1 MVFFIAWVVMAL
13 IFVLH
18 LAGLWWIYQDA
29 KAMGEEQPIL
39 WAVLAL
45 FASFPVGL
53 LIYFLVVR
61 NGKWRCPSCGRQN
74 VKHEATCRGCGEP
87 MTSAA
92 SPSGPPTWVLGLI
105 LGLMVI
111 LVFVFLAFFVVSVN
125 TIDELGG
132 RPWAQ
137 WQLA

>member
-29 KAMGEEQPIL
+29 KAIGEEQPIL

-61 NGKWRCPSCGRQN
+61 NGKWRCPSCGKQN
-74 VKHEATCRGCGEP
+74 VKQERTCRGCGEP
-87 MTSAA
+87 SSANT
-92 SPSGPPTWVLGLI
+92 PYSGPPTWALGLI

-111 LVFVFLAFFVVSVN
+111 LVFVFLAFFVINVN